1 MTSDERLAQLE
12 RRLEGLTEALEVRD
26 CKLRYL
32 TDRQEILDCVAR
44 HARGCDRFDIDV
56 LSSAFHADGIDE
68 HGYAINSGAK
78 YGEWANEAHSRGSLQ
93 NMHNITTHLCE
104 IEGDEAHAE
113 SYVIG
118 LFLNKDGKTSRILA
132 GRYADRLE
140 RRDGVWGIVLR
151 RSTVE
156 IALVGDAS
164 FLSSDYFREMGF
176 VNGMRDKRD
185 VTYQRP
191 LILDE
196 TPADRWS

>member
-1 MTSDERLAQLE
+1 MVGLMFSSSHRSELVLLPSIWWPAVAQPQ
-12 RRLEGLTEALEVRD
+12 R
-26 CKLRYL
+26 KP
-32 TDRQEILDCVAR
+32 
-44 HARGCDRFDIDV
+44 
-56 LSSAFHADGIDE
+56 
-68 HGYAINSGAK
+68 
-78 YGEWANEAHSRGSLQ
+78 YGEWANEAHTRGSLQ

-104 IEGDEAHAE
+104 IDGDEAHAE

-164 FLSSDYFREMGF
+164 FLASDYFREMGF

-191 LILDE
+191 LTLDE